1 MSDATLTQPYGVA
14 VRLEAEPD
22 EIETEIS
29 MRRTALLL
37 TVASLA
43 LAGCWDDETADDETT
58 ATTEELAAAPSQSQT
73 QALDGEL
80 PIETATSEQQ
90 LTDENAAALSEALA
104 EADAERASLMAQRVA
119 LEDEIASLRAE
130 SASRA
135 RALQDSRTN
144 ADAREAAIRAE
155 LAAQRAEA
163 ALAELN
169 VEPNATDSTSEPVQ
183 TAEDLAPERLKP
195 YLGAWA
201 QDVDARTPD
210 WVIGPDFLIWSG
222 GACTITPTDVTARFA
237 LSDCRG
243 GAQID
248 IVDLRIA
255 DDILTVIVNE
265 RQFILNE
272 VEIR

>member
-29 MRRTALLL
+29 MHRTALLL

-80 PIETATSEQQ
+80 PIEAATSEQQ
-90 LTDENAAALSEALA
+90 LTDDNAAALSEALA

-130 SASRA
+130 SASVRVPC
-135 RALQDSRTN
+135 ST
-144 ADAREAAIRAE
+144 AA
-155 LAAQRAEA
+155 
-163 ALAELN
+163 
-169 VEPNATDSTSEPVQ
+169 P
-183 TAEDLAPERLKP
+183 
-195 YLGAWA
+195 
-201 QDVDARTPD
+201 
-210 WVIGPDFLIWSG
+210 
-222 GACTITPTDVTARFA
+222 TPTHVRLPSAQNSPPSGPRLLW
-237 LSDCRG
+237 LS
-243 GAQID
+243 
-248 IVDLRIA
+248 
-255 DDILTVIVNE
+255 
-265 RQFILNE
+265 
-272 VEIR
+272 